1 MASNIFQFSTISLI
15 SKTELDITVT
25 RVNQELMTEISKSM
39 KIFNLSFQNLWG
51 NLYLVGDQ
59 PWDFFGGNDAEA
71 ETPVLGPPH
80 AKS

>member
-15 SKTELDITVT
+15 SKTELDITVN

-71 ETPVLGPPH
+71 ETPVLWPPH